1 MGTKP
6 NHKAILEHA
15 QKLICDGRATVDL
28 PRELARIYESESWR
42 EWSDSKGKPFET
54 FLDALTAR
62 QPYGLGVGQYAS
74 WIDAAQLWALCT
86 GYSKMRKEL
95 LRLAADQ
102 VKPIAA
108 RGSNQHSGGVDII
121 NSSGGTSAAYLLGRL
136 KRDHPEVL
144 ARLQSGE
151 LTSVRKAAIDAGIV
165 KTTDSDRDRCPV
177 KRIKMY
183 WKRATAS
190 ERKEFIEWLG
200 TAEAKHRSK

>member
-1 MGTKP
+1 
-6 NHKAILEHA
+6 
-15 QKLICDGRATVDL
+15 
-28 PRELARIYESESWR
+28 
-42 EWSDSKGKPFET
+42 
-54 FLDALTAR
+54 
-62 QPYGLGVGQYAS
+62 
-74 WIDAAQLWALCT
+74 
-86 GYSKMRKEL
+86 MRKEL

-108 RGSNQHSGGVDII
+108 NGKIGNGRK
-121 NSSGGTSAAYLLGRL
+121 SSCDNITPTERGTSAAYLLGRL

-165 KTTDSDRDRCPV
+165 KATESDRDRCPV

-200 TAEAKHRSK
+200 TAEAKHGNK